1 MRDSFKY
8 MFLLD
13 GKKLSLVGFSE
24 KYIKNGL
31 HKTENQFPIPGTKH
45 SSKNTS
51 PLYKKSASS
60 DKKIEEDCFISS
72 EMFFC

>member
-31 HKTENQFPIPGTKH
+31 YKTENQFPIPGTKH

-51 PLYKKSASS
+51 LLLLTRKL
-60 DKKIEEDCFISS
+60 KKIVSLAAKCFSVEIGSL
-72 EMFFC
+72 

>member
-24 KYIKNGL
+24 KYIKDGL
-31 HKTENQFPIPGTKH
+31 YKTENQFPIPGTKH